1 MPILDRL
8 VKGWNAF
15 MGREPPRYDYGYA
28 SSYRPD
34 KVTLSRGVDRT
45 IISAIYN
52 RIALDVAS
60 VEIQHVKVDQN
71 ENFKE
76 KYTASHL
83 GEALTVEANLDQTG
97 REFIQ
102 DLVLSMFD
110 EGVVAAV
117 PTDADRNIL
126 KGTFDVMELRVGKI
140 MQWYPKHVKVRVYN
154 ENTGQKEDITLPK
167 RSVAIVTNPLYAVM
181 NQPNSTLQRLI
192 KKLSLLDAIDEQT
205 SVGKLDLIIQLP
217 YVIKTEQRREQA
229 EKRRRDIETQ
239 LAGSKYGIAYT
250 DGTERIT
257 QLNRS
262 LDNNL
267 MSQIEYLT
275 SMLYSQL
282 GISKEVFDG
291 TADEKTMLNYQ
302 NRTLSPILT
311 AICEEMT
318 RKFLTKTARSQG
330 QRIKFM
336 QSPFKLVPVS
346 QIADIADKFT
356 RSEILSSN
364 ELRAIVGFKPVDD
377 PKADELRNS
386 NLNESAD
393 APAPASTNPDAD
405 TMAYP
410 QDEEAGGYEE
420 QTAPDE
426 NVQEESAEQITAEDI
441 NGVDTSEQTLPVEIV
456 EFIKRLKQNQNE
468 GGTG

>member
-1 MPILDRL
+1 MPILDRI

-15 MGREPPRYDYGYA
+15 MGREPPRYDYGY
-28 SSYRPD
+28 STSYRPD
-34 KVTLSRGVDRT
+34 KTVLSRGVDRT
-45 IISAIYN
+45 IVTAIYN

-60 VEIQHVKVDQN
+60 VDLQHVKVDQN

-76 KYTASHL
+76 KYDKSYL
-83 GEALTVEANLDQTG
+83 SEALTTEANLDQTG
-97 REFIQ
+97 REFIL

-110 EGVVAAV
+110 DGYVAAV
-117 PTDADRNIL
+117 PTDANVDIR
-126 KGTFDVMELRVGKI
+126 KSAYDPMELRVGKI
-140 MQWYPKHVKVRVYN
+140 LQWYPKHVKVRVYN
-154 ENTGQKEDITLPK
+154 ENTGHREDLTLPK
-167 RSVAIVTNPLYAVM
+167 RSVAIIQNPLYNVM

-192 KKLSLLDAIDEQT
+192 RKLTLLDAIDEQT

-217 YVIKTEQRREQA
+217 YVIKTEARREQA

-267 MSQIEYLT
+267 MGQIEYLT
-275 SMLYSQL
+275 TMLYSQL

-302 NRTLSPILT
+302 NRTLTPILT
-311 AICEEMT
+311 AITEEMT

-336 QSPFKLVPVS
+336 QTPFKLVPVS

-393 APAPASTNPDAD
+393 APPPASTNPEAGTSEERQMREVPD
-405 TMAYP
+405 
-410 QDEEAGGYEE
+410 DEEPVTPEE
-420 QTAPDE
+420 PTDD
-426 NVQEESAEQITAEDI
+426 SEDYSDL
-441 NGVDTSEQTLPVEIV
+441 GQDFVRMLFSS
-456 EFIKRLKQNQNE
+456 
-468 GGTG
+468 

>member
-1 MPILDRL
+1 MPILDRI

-15 MGREPPRYDYGYA
+15 MGREPPRYDYGY
-28 SSYRPD
+28 STSYRPD
-34 KVTLSRGVDRT
+34 KAVLSRGVDRT
-45 IISAIYN
+45 IVTAIYN

-60 VEIQHVKVDQN
+60 VDLQHVKVDQN

-76 KYTASHL
+76 KYDKSYL
-83 GEALTVEANLDQTG
+83 SEALTTEANLDQTG
-97 REFIQ
+97 REFIL

-110 EGVVAAV
+110 DGYVAAV
-117 PTDADRNIL
+117 PTDANVDIR
-126 KGTFDVMELRVGKI
+126 KSAYDPMELRVGKI
-140 MQWYPKHVKVRVYN
+140 LQWYPKHVKVRVYN
-154 ENTGQKEDITLPK
+154 ENTGHREDLTLPK
-167 RSVAIVTNPLYAVM
+167 RSVAIIQNPLYNVM

-192 KKLSLLDAIDEQT
+192 RKLTLLDAIDEQT

-217 YVIKTEQRREQA
+217 YVIKTEARREQA

-275 SMLYSQL
+275 TMLYSQL

-302 NRTLSPILT
+302 NRTLTPILT
-311 AICEEMT
+311 AITEEMT

-336 QSPFKLVPVS
+336 QTPFKLVPVS

-393 APAPASTNPDAD
+393 APPPASTNPEAGTSEERQMQEATD
-405 TMAYP
+405 
-410 QDEEAGGYEE
+410 DEEPVAPEE
-420 QTAPDE
+420 PTDD
-426 NVQEESAEQITAEDI
+426 SEDYSDL
-441 NGVDTSEQTLPVEIV
+441 GQDFVRMLFSS
-456 EFIKRLKQNQNE
+456 
-468 GGTG
+468 

>member
-1 MPILDRL
+1 MPILERI

-15 MGREPPRYDYGYA
+15 MGREPPARDYGY
-28 SSYRPD
+28 STSYRTD
-34 KVTLSRGVDRT
+34 KTILSRGVDRT
-45 IISAIYN
+45 IVTSIYN
-52 RIALDVAS
+52 RIAMDVAAID
-60 VEIQHVKVDQN
+60 VQHVKVDLN
-71 ENFKE
+71 DNLKE
-76 KYTASHL
+76 KYTKSHL
-83 GEALTVEANLDQTG
+83 SRVLTLEANIDQTG

-110 EGVVAAV
+110 DGVVAAV
-117 PTDADRNIL
+117 PVDCDQNPFTGA
-126 KGTFDVMELRVGKI
+126 FDPMSLRVGKI
-140 MQWYPKHVKVRVYN
+140 LQWYPKHVKVRVYN
-154 ENTGQKEDITLPK
+154 ENTGHKEDLTLPK
-167 RSVAIVTNPLYAVM
+167 RSVAIITNPLYAVM

-192 KKLSLLDAIDEQT
+192 RKLTLLDAIDEQT

-282 GISKEVFDG
+282 GISKEVFEG

-302 NRTLSPILT
+302 NRTLAPILT
-311 AICEEMT
+311 AICEEFT
-318 RKFLTKTARSQG
+318 RKFLTSTARSQG
-330 QRIKFM
+330 QRIKYI
-336 QSPFKLVPVS
+336 QAPFKLVPAS

-393 APAPASTNPDAD
+393 APTPASTNPDA
-405 TMAYP
+405 TP
-410 QDEEAGGYEE
+410 GN
-420 QTAPDE
+420 PE
-426 NVQEESAEQITAEDI
+426 NTEGKTETDKEPSIDPS
-441 NGVDTSEQTLPVEIV
+441 GLPTEIL
-456 EFIKRLKQNQNE
+456 ELIKKYQRKSK
-468 GGTG
+468 

>member
-1 MPILDRL
+1 MPILDRI

-15 MGREPPRYDYGYA
+15 MGREPPRYDYGY
-28 SSYRPD
+28 STSYRPD
-34 KVTLSRGVDRT
+34 KAVLSRGVDRT
-45 IISAIYN
+45 IVTAIYN

-60 VEIQHVKVDQN
+60 VDLQHVKVDQN

-76 KYTASHL
+76 KYDKSYL
-83 GEALTVEANLDQTG
+83 SEALTTEANLDQTG
-97 REFIQ
+97 REFIL

-110 EGVVAAV
+110 DGYVAAV
-117 PTDADRNIL
+117 PTDANVDIR
-126 KGTFDVMELRVGKI
+126 KSAYDPMELRVGKI
-140 MQWYPKHVKVRVYN
+140 LQWYPKHVKVRVYN
-154 ENTGQKEDITLPK
+154 ENTGHREDLTLPK
-167 RSVAIVTNPLYAVM
+167 RSVAIIQNPLYNVM

-192 KKLSLLDAIDEQT
+192 RKLTLLDAIDEQT

-217 YVIKTEQRREQA
+217 YVIKTEARREQA

-267 MSQIEYLT
+267 MGQIEYLT
-275 SMLYSQL
+275 NMLYSQL

-302 NRTLSPILT
+302 NRTLTPILT
-311 AICEEMT
+311 AITEEMT

-336 QSPFKLVPVS
+336 QTPFKLVPVS

-393 APAPASTNPDAD
+393 TPPPASTNP
-405 TMAYP
+405 
-410 QDEEAGGYEE
+410 EAG
-420 QTAPDE
+420 
-426 NVQEESAEQITAEDI
+426 
-441 NGVDTSEQTLPVEIV
+441 TSEERQKETSEEPATSEEPTNDDSEDYSDLGQDFVRML
-456 EFIKRLKQNQNE
+456 F
-468 GGTG
+468 GS

>member
-1 MPILDRL
+1 MPILDRI

-15 MGREPPRYDYGYA
+15 MGREPPRYDYGY
-28 SSYRPD
+28 STSYRPD
-34 KVTLSRGVDRT
+34 KAVLSRGVDRT
-45 IISAIYN
+45 IVTAIYN

-60 VEIQHVKVDQN
+60 VDLQHVKVDQN

-76 KYTASHL
+76 KYDKSYL
-83 GEALTVEANLDQTG
+83 SEALTTEANLDQTG
-97 REFIQ
+97 REFIL

-110 EGVVAAV
+110 DGYVAAV
-117 PTDADRNIL
+117 PTDANVDIR
-126 KGTFDVMELRVGKI
+126 KSAYDPMELRVGKI
-140 MQWYPKHVKVRVYN
+140 LQWYPKHVKVRVYN
-154 ENTGQKEDITLPK
+154 ENTGHREDLTLPK
-167 RSVAIVTNPLYAVM
+167 RSVAIIQNPLYNVM

-192 KKLSLLDAIDEQT
+192 RKLTLLDAIDEQT

-217 YVIKTEQRREQA
+217 YVIKTEARREQA

-267 MSQIEYLT
+267 MGQIEYLT
-275 SMLYSQL
+275 TMLYSQL

-302 NRTLSPILT
+302 NRTLTPILT
-311 AICEEMT
+311 AITEEMT

-336 QSPFKLVPVS
+336 QTPFKLVPVS

-393 APAPASTNPDAD
+393 APPPASTNPEAGTSEERQMQEATD
-405 TMAYP
+405 
-410 QDEEAGGYEE
+410 DEE
-420 QTAPDE
+420 P
-426 NVQEESAEQITAEDI
+426 I
-441 NGVDTSEQTLPVEIV
+441 TSEEP
-456 EFIKRLKQNQNE
+456 
-468 GGTG
+468 TGDSEDYSDLGQDFVRMLFSS

>member
-1 MPILDRL
+1 MPILDRI

-15 MGREPPRYDYGYA
+15 MGREPPRYDYGYSTA
-28 SSYRPD
+28 YRTD
-34 KVTLSRGVDRT
+34 KTVLSRGVDRT
-45 IISAIYN
+45 IVTSIYN
-52 RIALDVAS
+52 KISVDVAS
-60 VEIQHVKVDQN
+60 VDIEHVKVDQN

-76 KYTASHL
+76 KYASSHL
-83 GEALTVEANLDQTG
+83 SECLTTEANIDQTG

-102 DLVLSMFD
+102 DLVLEMFD
-110 EGVVAAV
+110 SGYAAAV
-117 PTDADRNIL
+117 PIDCDTNPAN
-126 KGTFDVMELRVGKI
+126 GAFDPITMRVGKI
-140 MQWYPKHVKVRVYN
+140 IQWFPRHVKVRVYN
-154 ENTGQKEDITLPK
+154 DRTGQKEELTLRK
-167 RSVAIVTNPLYAVM
+167 RQVAIVTNPFYDVM
-181 NQPNSTLQRLI
+181 NKPNSTLQRLI
-192 KKLSLLDAIDEQT
+192 RKLTLLDAIDEQT

-217 YVIKTEQRREQA
+217 YVIKSEQRREQA

-239 LAGSKYGIAYT
+239 LSGSKYGIAYT

-267 MSQIEYLT
+267 MGQIEYLT

-311 AICEEMT
+311 AITEEFT
-318 RKFLTKTARSQG
+318 RKFLTKTARTQG
-330 QRIKFM
+330 QRIKYM

-346 QIADIADKFT
+346 QIAEIADKFT

-386 NLNESAD
+386 NLNQSPD
-393 APAPASTNPDAD
+393 AAPPASTNPDAN
-405 TMAYP
+405 P
-410 QDEEAGGYEE
+410 S
-420 QTAPDE
+420 
-426 NVQEESAEQITAEDI
+426 NESGDR
-441 NGVDTSEQTLPVEIV
+441 NTLPPEIL
-456 EFIKRLKQNQNE
+456 EFVNNLKKSK
-468 GGTG
+468 

>member
-1 MPILDRL
+1 MPILDRI

-15 MGREPPRYDYGYA
+15 MGREPPRYDYGY
-28 SSYRPD
+28 STSYRPD
-34 KVTLSRGVDRT
+34 KAVLSRGVDRT
-45 IISAIYN
+45 IVTAIYN

-60 VEIQHVKVDQN
+60 VDLQHVKVDQN

-76 KYTASHL
+76 KYDKSYL
-83 GEALTVEANLDQTG
+83 SEALTTEANLDQTG
-97 REFIQ
+97 REFIL

-110 EGVVAAV
+110 DGYVAAV
-117 PTDADRNIL
+117 PTDANVDIR
-126 KGTFDVMELRVGKI
+126 KSAYDPMELRVGKI
-140 MQWYPKHVKVRVYN
+140 LQWYPKHVKVRVYN
-154 ENTGQKEDITLPK
+154 ENTGHREDLTLPK
-167 RSVAIVTNPLYAVM
+167 RSVAIIQNPLYNVM

-192 KKLSLLDAIDEQT
+192 RKLTLLDAIDEQT

-217 YVIKTEQRREQA
+217 YVIKTEARREQA

-267 MSQIEYLT
+267 MGQIEYLT
-275 SMLYSQL
+275 TMLYSQL

-302 NRTLSPILT
+302 NRTLTPILT
-311 AICEEMT
+311 AITEEMT

-393 APAPASTNPDAD
+393 APPPASTNPEAGTSEERQMQEATD
-405 TMAYP
+405 
-410 QDEEAGGYEE
+410 DEEPVAPEE
-420 QTAPDE
+420 PTDD
-426 NVQEESAEQITAEDI
+426 SEDYSDL
-441 NGVDTSEQTLPVEIV
+441 GQDFVRMLFSS
-456 EFIKRLKQNQNE
+456 
-468 GGTG
+468 

>member
-34 KVTLSRGVDRT
+34 KAVLSRGVDRT

-83 GEALTVEANLDQTG
+83 SEALTVEANLDQTG

-154 ENTGQKEDITLPK
+154 ENTGQKEDLTLPK
-167 RSVAIVTNPLYAVM
+167 RSVAIITNPLYAVM

-192 KKLSLLDAIDEQT
+192 KKLTLLDAIDEQT

-393 APAPASTNPDAD
+393 APPPASTNPEAEGYEQSMEQVPEDQGA
-405 TMAYP
+405 P
-410 QDEEAGGYEE
+410 PGEEPVEEAN
-420 QTAPDE
+420 QDQVT
-426 NVQEESAEQITAEDI
+426 TEDL
-441 NGVDTSEQTLPVEIV
+441 NGIDTSEQTLPAEIV

-468 GGTG
+468 GGNS